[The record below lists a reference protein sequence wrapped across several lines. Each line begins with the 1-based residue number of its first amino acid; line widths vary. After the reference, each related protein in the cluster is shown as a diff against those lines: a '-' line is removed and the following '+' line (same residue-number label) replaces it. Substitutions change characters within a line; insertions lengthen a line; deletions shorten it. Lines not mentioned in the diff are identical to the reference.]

1 MVQQRTV
8 LITGATGN
16 LGRKLAGHFS
26 LMPGVALRQL
36 CLNPEND
43 PSVATADLSEMHQDW
58 VSQFDGVDKV
68 IHLAGNP
75 KPSADWSVVQK
86 GNIDVTLNVFEAAR
100 RAGVKRVVFASSNWV
115 MAGYRS
121 GNERLTTDLPPRPV
135 NGYGAAKLFGERLG
149 LSLLAGNGI
158 SFIALRIGY
167 CQRTPGNLPGPH
179 LGYGEWGQQM
189 WLSDRDLCNGF
200 ERAVLAE
207 NVDSA
212 ILNLMSDNPGMRW
225 DIAQTTRTIG
235 YQPADGYRSVTD
247 DTVVR
252 ADAAAR
258 ADLQRWRELTSAL
271 STKN

>member
-1 MVQQRTV
+1 MERKVV

-16 LGRKLAGHFS
+16 LGRKLRGHFS
-26 LMPGVALRQL
+26 LMPGLGLRQI

-43 PSVATADLSEMHQDW
+43 PAVITADLSKMRDDW
-58 VSQFDGVDKV
+58 VSQFDGVDTV

-86 GNIDVTLNVFEAAR
+86 GNIDVTLNVYEAAR

-115 MAGYRS
+115 MAGYRFS
-121 GNERLTTDLPPRPV
+121 DQRLTTDLPPRPV

-167 CQRTPGNLPGPH
+167 CQRTAGNLPGPH
-179 LGYGEWGQQM
+179 LGYGAWGQQM
-189 WLSDRDLCNGF
+189 WLSDRDLCQGF

-207 NVDSA
+207 NVDAA

-225 DIAQTTRTIG
+225 DILQTVRTIG
-235 YQPADGYRSVTD
+235 YRPADGHCLVTD
-247 DTVVR
+247 DNVVR
-252 ADAAAR
+252 TDEAAR
-258 ADLQRWRELTSAL
+258 ADLERWHELTSAL